1 METLYLDVRYAW
13 RVLRKSP
20 GFALGI
26 VLMLALGIGG
36 NTAVFTVL
44 SAVLLRPLPFEKPQ
58 ELVQVWETRTSGVF
72 QQMEASYPDFVD
84 MRNSQVF
91 ARLGG
96 YSHTTMTLSQPSG
109 AVQVTVAMAST
120 GFFETL
126 GVRPVL
132 GRSFVPSEETEQKTA
147 SLLLSYGG
155 WQRRFGGDP
164 AVVGKTLSLDG
175 VPSTIVG
182 VLPKDFQFGPTN
194 SADFWQSLQVSG
206 WRLRRNAHWLY
217 PIGRLR
223 SGASLQQA
231 QSVLLSV
238 TQRLESQY
246 PDSNAGVAVRLFPLR
261 EELLGSMRLVV
272 IVLMATVG
280 FVLLITCANIAG
292 LLLARSV
299 SRQKEISI
307 RSALGAGRAR
317 IVRQLLTESVL
328 LSVAGGVAGVLAA
341 YWAVPAIVA
350 AIPETDLLAMPALQ
364 GLRVQGDV
372 LWFSLALS
380 LLTGILFGLAPILET
395 FKIDLRQSLQEAG
408 RSATG
413 SFHHRLRGA
422 LVISEVAMAVV
433 LLASAGLML
442 KSLKRVLNND
452 PGFNTENLLTLAL
465 SLPDKTYSDGPRQL
479 GFQHQLLQTTNSLPG
494 VKEAAAVTI
503 VPLSGAGNTSRF
515 DLVGH
520 PKSGGGEE
528 YEANTRSI
536 TTNYFSVMEIP
547 LRAGRFLN
555 ATDAEKSTH
564 VIVINQALADA
575 VFPHQDPLGKQIN
588 FTYTSDPNVWQIVGV
603 VGNENVGWLDRI
615 PSPVIYDSFDQD
627 PPSYFSLVVR
637 TQQDPAALASAVTH
651 AAREI
656 DSEVPVYAIAS
667 MAQIISESPTIL
679 LRSYPAYLLGAFA
692 GLALLLAVLGLYALL
707 AYSVAQRTRE
717 LGLRMALGA
726 QQKDVLRLILHSGVR
741 LALMGAALG
750 VAGAVAA
757 GQVIARLLFG
767 VTPTDATT
775 FAGVCLVLMI
785 SVLLASYV
793 PAYRATKVDPMVAL
807 RYE

>member
-1 METLYLDVRYAW
+1 METIYLDVRYAW

-20 GFALGI
+20 GFALVI

-36 NTAVFTVL
+36 NAAVFTVL

-58 ELVQVWETRTSGVF
+58 ELVQVWETRTSGAF
-72 QQMEASYPDFVD
+72 QQMESSYPDFVD

-91 ARLGG
+91 AQLGG
-96 YSHTTMTLSQPSG
+96 YSRNTMTLSQPSG

-164 AVVGKTLSLDG
+164 AVVGKTLTLDG

-231 QSVLLSV
+231 QSALLSV

-246 PDSNAGVAVRLFPLR
+246 PDSNAGVAVRLFSLR

-299 SRQKEISI
+299 PRQKEISI

-380 LLTGILFGLAPILET
+380 LLTGILFGLAPILQT

-433 LLASAGLML
+433 LLVSAGLML

-465 SLPDKTYSDGPRQL
+465 SLPDKRYSDARVSAP
-479 GFQHQLLQTTNSLPG
+479 
-494 VKEAAAVTI
+494 VVAK
-503 VPLSGAGNTSRF
+503 
-515 DLVGH
+515 
-520 PKSGGGEE
+520 
-528 YEANTRSI
+528 
-536 TTNYFSVMEIP
+536 
-547 LRAGRFLN
+547 
-555 ATDAEKSTH
+555 
-564 VIVINQALADA
+564 NQ
-575 VFPHQDPLGKQIN
+575 
-588 FTYTSDPNVWQIVGV
+588 
-603 VGNENVGWLDRI
+603 
-615 PSPVIYDSFDQD
+615 
-627 PPSYFSLVVR
+627 
-637 TQQDPAALASAVTH
+637 
-651 AAREI
+651 
-656 DSEVPVYAIAS
+656 
-667 MAQIISESPTIL
+667 
-679 LRSYPAYLLGAFA
+679 
-692 GLALLLAVLGLYALL
+692 
-707 AYSVAQRTRE
+707 
-717 LGLRMALGA
+717 
-726 QQKDVLRLILHSGVR
+726 
-741 LALMGAALG
+741 
-750 VAGAVAA
+750 
-757 GQVIARLLFG
+757 
-767 VTPTDATT
+767 
-775 FAGVCLVLMI
+775 
-785 SVLLASYV
+785 
-793 PAYRATKVDPMVAL
+793 
-807 RYE
+807 